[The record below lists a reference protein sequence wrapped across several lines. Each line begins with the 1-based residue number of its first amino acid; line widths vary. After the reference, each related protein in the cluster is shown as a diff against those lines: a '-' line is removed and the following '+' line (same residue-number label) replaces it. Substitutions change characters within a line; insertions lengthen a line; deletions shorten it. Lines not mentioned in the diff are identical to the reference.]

1 MLWSGCRLSSSRG
14 TASTRPLHI
23 SAASVR
29 GLYHLFGLYMNKRTR
44 IVVIVLVVGLL
55 AMALPSLLW
64 YVKQGETQDAGLQKE
79 AQKMQQEQA
88 KP

>member
-1 MLWSGCRLSSSRG
+1 
-14 TASTRPLHI
+14 
-23 SAASVR
+23 
-29 GLYHLFGLYMNKRTR
+29 MNKRTR
-44 IVVIVLVVGLL
+44 IVVIVVVVGLL

-64 YVKQGETQDAGLQKE
+64 YVKQGETHDGGLQKE

>member
-1 MLWSGCRLSSSRG
+1 
-14 TASTRPLHI
+14 
-23 SAASVR
+23 
-29 GLYHLFGLYMNKRTR
+29 MNKRTR

-79 AQKMQQEQA
+79 ARKMQQEQA

>member
-1 MLWSGCRLSSSRG
+1 M
-14 TASTRPLHI
+14 ASTRPLHI

-64 YVKQGETQDAGLQKE
+64 YVKQGETHDAGLQKE
-79 AQKMQQEQA
+79 AEKIQNEQA